1 MDTLNKVLRSAFI
14 LTAIVLVLFF
24 GLYISYSTNGTI
36 DAKDYYKYT
45 MLICCFILVPLF
57 AGFSFFTM
65 LNVSKAKAK
74 IATTYEELLT
84 FKDAFKIGFYTMFI
98 AGVVSL
104 AVIFIFFNTS
114 GEWAQDALKN
124 GILETFM
131 GNMDPKMAAEIE
143 KSRKEPEIMNINLF
157 SFKHYFGLLS
167 MFLSFY
173 MAVSAIF
180 AQFLKK
186 RTY

>member
-1 MDTLNKVLRSAFI
+1 MNTFNKVLRSSLLLAV
-14 LTAIVLVLFF
+14 IVLVLFF
-24 GLYISYSTNGTI
+24 GLYIAYSTNAQI
-36 DAKDYYKYT
+36 QPKDYYKYT
-45 MLICCFILVPLF
+45 MIICCFILVPLF
-57 AGFSFFTM
+57 AGFSFFTT
-65 LNVSKAKAK
+65 LSLSRAKAK

-98 AGVVSL
+98 AGVISL

-114 GEWAQDALKN
+114 GEWAQDALRN
-124 GILETFM
+124 GILDTFM
-131 GNMDPKMAAEIE
+131 GNMDAEQAKVIE
-143 KSRKEPEIMNINLF
+143 QSRKEPEIMKVNLF
-157 SFKHYFGLLS
+157 SFKYFFGLLS

-186 RTY
+186 RVY

>member
-14 LTAIVLVLFF
+14 LTAIVLILFF
-24 GLYISYSTNGTI
+24 GLYIAYSTNGTI

-57 AGFSFFTM
+57 ATFSFFTM

-74 IATTYEELLT
+74 NATTYEELMT
-84 FKDAFKIGFYTMFI
+84 FKEGFKIGFYTMFI
-98 AGVVSL
+98 AGIISL
-104 AVIFIFFNTS
+104 AVIFIFFNTN
-114 GEWAQDALKN
+114 GEWAQEALKN

-131 GNMDPKMAAEIE
+131 GNMDPEMAAEIE
-143 KSRKEPEIMNINLF
+143 KSRKQPEIMNINLF

-173 MAVSAIF
+173 MGVSAIF